1 MRGFSLQKLWVS
13 LTAAGLFGFNL
24 SAPFLTAEETE
35 TPSVVPIEPVAE
47 MATPSEPP
55 AEPAESSVL
64 RSEIL
69 NLIPGDRHYREEL
82 AEALT
87 QVYSGRGFRPLWPD
101 AGAPDSLHREIYT
114 ALNSHALPEPMA
126 LDPSKIVTGINT
138 DVVAKEDLAASIA
151 ILDAALLIRLG
162 QVPTETIWPQ
172 WNSGDTPGE
181 DARDSDSIANDL
193 IRASSLTPF
202 DMGRV
207 MDEMGPK
214 NWIYRELRKA
224 YPEAKKSIL
233 SYSGLPGIPDP
244 DTAGVGKPGEAY
256 PYASAIGA
264 HLVDRGY
271 LEMPEEQVAALSQI
285 TPELEIALKAFQED
299 YGLDADGVFGPASWR
314 YLNTNAASRFRSIV
328 INLNRARLL
337 PADFGERY
345 ILVNLPSA
353 ELYGFEDN
361 DFHTT
366 TMRIV
371 HGKAEKD
378 THHTP
383 VFRDVMKEVVFG
395 PYWNVPPSIAKKEI
409 LPKAQGD
416 WGFLSRNRY
425 EIVSDFNPYNKNTH
439 RLSPQNLELV
449 AQGRLFFRQLPGPTN
464 SLGRVKF
471 LFPNNNNIYMHD
483 TPAKAFFARSNRDY
497 SHGCIRVAKPQ
508 ELGAYVLGAQGWTS
522 EEVKEAMFAESRK
535 SERVDKDINV
545 YIVYFTT
552 FPRPVFGGKIVMA
565 PGRDVYDLDPRDSKT
580 LSAVLPW
587 VEPDNPTSP

>member
-1 MRGFSLQKLWVS
+1 
-13 LTAAGLFGFNL
+13 
-24 SAPFLTAEETE
+24 
-35 TPSVVPIEPVAE
+35 
-47 MATPSEPP
+47 
-55 AEPAESSVL
+55 
-64 RSEIL
+64 
-69 NLIPGDRHYREEL
+69 
-82 AEALT
+82 
-87 QVYSGRGFRPLWPD
+87 
-101 AGAPDSLHREIYT
+101 
-114 ALNSHALPEPMA
+114 
-126 LDPSKIVTGINT
+126 
-138 DVVAKEDLAASIA
+138 
-151 ILDAALLIRLG
+151 
-162 QVPTETIWPQ
+162 
-172 WNSGDTPGE
+172 
-181 DARDSDSIANDL
+181 
-193 IRASSLTPF
+193 
-202 DMGRV
+202 
-207 MDEMGPK
+207 
-214 NWIYRELRKA
+214 
-224 YPEAKKSIL
+224 
-233 SYSGLPGIPDP
+233 
-244 DTAGVGKPGEAY
+244 
-256 PYASAIGA
+256 
-264 HLVDRGY
+264 
-271 LEMPEEQVAALSQI
+271 
-285 TPELEIALKAFQED
+285 FQED

-314 YLNTNAASRFRSIV
+314 YLNTNAASRFRSLV

-366 TMRIV
+366 TMRVV